1 MSPGTVLPG
10 LMRPQGPQKAA
21 RSGEPLGFLPPGCLH
36 PEQRPFGGCG
46 AILISFS
53 SSLASHTRGVG
64 CPCPLFHPDS
74 SPAYLPP
81 PWIKWPISFS
91 LGWDACYHDDG

>member
-10 LMRPQGPQKAA
+10 LMRPQGPPPES
-21 RSGEPLGFLPPGCLH
+21 RSGPENRWVFSHPGVYTQNSGPL
-36 PEQRPFGGCG
+36 EACG
-46 AILISFS
+46 AILIAFSFS
-53 SSLASHTRGVG
+53 SASHTRGVG

-81 PWIKWPISFS
+81 PWIKWPIS
-91 LGWDACYHDDG
+91 LA